1 MGRPPPLLFGGRQ
14 PPVFLRCPGWGAN
27 DPPDRFST
35 AKRHASNRARDA
47 TLSAGGCNPSF
58 DSIPPPCAAGLGDCE
73 TGSLVTGEYLMAAK
87 WGIQSPPWGVPKGRN
102 ACRRRRFSRAEM
114 HGLCDGREA
123 ARKTGRDRGHLGK
136 LRAGESSSVS
146 L

>member
-1 MGRPPPLLFGGRQ
+1 MRGPGVASPISVWGPPAPG
-14 PPVFLRCPGWGAN
+14 VFRFAPDGARD
-27 DPPDRFST
+27 DPPDHLST
-35 AKRHASNRARDA
+35 VKRHASNRARDA

-73 TGSLVTGEYLMAAK
+73 TGSLATGEYLMAAK

-102 ACRRRRFSRAEM
+102 ACRRRRFSRGEI

-123 ARKTGRDRGHLGK
+123 ARKTG
-136 LRAGESSSVS
+136 
-146 L
+146 